1 MTSLRTISHVNTS
14 CPLHWFA
21 APTIVV
27 NINGVNRNRK
37 NDNWID
43 SYRNVSEKEINVSR
57 RTNKIFKDTQRALFY
72 GDGDENIIN
81 GDGRLKSE

>member
-1 MTSLRTISHVNTS
+1 VST
-14 CPLHWFA
+14 PLVRRANYSGKYQWS
-21 APTIVV
+21 
-27 NINGVNRNRK
+27 K
-37 NDNWID
+37 QKQKKKKCDNWID